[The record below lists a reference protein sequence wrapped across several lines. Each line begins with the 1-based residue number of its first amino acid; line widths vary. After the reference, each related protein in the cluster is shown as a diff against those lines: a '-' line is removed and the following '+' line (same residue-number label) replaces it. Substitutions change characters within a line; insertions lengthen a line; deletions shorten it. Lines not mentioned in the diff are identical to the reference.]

1 MAARCTAEVV
11 QEQVRQALDQRRPL
25 RLFAGRSKDRLGCR
39 AGAPLPLDLSGLDQ
53 LVSYEPRELI
63 LVVQPGMKLRAV
75 EELLAGE
82 NQHLPFEPPHWGEAA
97 TIGGAMACNL
107 AGPRR
112 FKAGGL
118 RDFVLGLEMID
129 GCGQRIRGGGRVVK
143 NVTGYDLPRTLCGS
157 FGTLGPLTELCFKV
171 WPRPAAEQTLVV
183 HGLSLATAVERMTHL
198 AGRPW
203 ELTGLAYTAARLLL
217 RVEGPAPAV
226 AAQVQLLG
234 NLVGGEQTLMEDTA
248 SRTCWRELRE
258 LEALQP
264 GTGEVLWRFSQPP
277 AEAARLHQA
286 LEPQGLARYAIDW
299 GGGLLWAVLPA
310 ATPAS
315 ALHQQALAH
324 QGLAWRFATGPD
336 DTNEAAFTPLAPGLA
351 RVNQQLKS
359 AFDPQ
364 GLFNPGRMGAV

>member
-1 MAARCTAEVV
+1 MAALSSPEAVHER
-11 QEQVRQALDQRRPL
+11 VRQALEQHKPL
-25 RLFAGRSKDRLGCR
+25 QLFAGCTKDRLGR
-39 AGAPLPLDLSGLDQ
+39 QVRDLQALDLSGLDQ

-97 TIGGAMACNL
+97 TIGGAVACNL
-107 AGPRR
+107 SGPRR

-118 RDFVLGLEMID
+118 RDFILGIEMID
-129 GCGQRIRGGGRVVK
+129 GCGQRIRGGGKVVK

-171 WPRPAAEQTLVV
+171 WPRPATQQTLTL
-183 HGLSLATAVERMTHL
+183 HGLSPATAVAQMTSL

-203 ELTGLAYTAARLLL
+203 ELTGLAYADTCLLV
-217 RVEGPAPAV
+217 RVEGPESAV
-226 AAQVQLLG
+226 AAQVQLLRE
-234 NLVGGEQTLMEDTA
+234 LLGGEQALLEDPS
-248 SRTCWRELRE
+248 SRACWQDLRE
-258 LEALQP
+258 LISLQP
-264 GTGEVLWRFSQPP
+264 GPGEVLWRFSQPP
-277 AEAARLHQA
+277 AEAARLYQA
-286 LEPQGLARYAIDW
+286 LESHGLTRYAIDW

-310 ATPAS
+310 S
-315 ALHQQALAH
+315 ALDTSLHQRALQH
-324 QGLAWRFATGPD
+324 QGQAWRFATGPED
-336 DTNEAAFTPLAPGLA
+336 PNEAAFTPLAPGLA

-364 GLFNPGRMGAV
+364 GIFNPGRLRA

>member
-1 MAARCTAEVV
+1 MAARCTAEAV
-11 QEQVRQALDQRRPL
+11 QEQVRQALDQHTPL

-39 AGAPLPLDLSGLDQ
+39 AGTPLPLDLSGLDQ

-63 LVVQPGMKLRAV
+63 LVVQPGMKLQAV

-82 NQHLPFEPPHWGEAA
+82 NQHLPFEPPHWGKAA
-97 TIGGAMACNL
+97 TLGGAVSCNL
-107 AGPRR
+107 SGPRR
-112 FKAGGL
+112 FKAGSL

-171 WPRPAAEQTLVV
+171 WPRPAAQQTLVV
-183 HGLSLATAVERMTHL
+183 HGLSVATAVERMTHL

-203 ELTGLAYTAARLLL
+203 ELTGLAYAGSRLLI

-226 AAQVQLLG
+226 AAQVQLLR
-234 NLVGGEQTLMEDTA
+234 NLLGGEQTLMEDAA

-258 LEALQP
+258 LETLQP
-264 GTGEVLWRFSQPP
+264 GPSEVLWRFSQPP
-277 AEAARLHQA
+277 AEAARLQEA
-286 LEPQGLARYAIDW
+286 LEPQGLARCAIDW

-310 ATPAS
+310 ATPAAS
-315 ALHQQALAH
+315 LHQQALAH
-324 QGLAWRFATGPD
+324 QGQAWRFATGPND
-336 DTNEAAFTPLAPGLA
+336 ANEAAFTPLAPGLA

-364 GLFNPGRMGAV
+364 GIFNPGRMGSV

>member
-1 MAARCTAEVV
+1 MAALCTAGAV
-11 QEQVRQALDQRRPL
+11 QEQVQQALDQRRPL
-25 RLFAGRSKDRLGCR
+25 RLFAGRSKDRLGCGGGS
-39 AGAPLPLDLSGLDQ
+39 ATPLDLSGLDQ

-63 LVVQPGMKLRAV
+63 LVVQPGMKLQAV
-75 EELLAGE
+75 EALLAGE
-82 NQHLPFEPPHWGEAA
+82 NQHLPFEPPHWGEGA
-97 TIGGAMACNL
+97 TIGGALACNL
-107 AGPRR
+107 SGPRR

-129 GCGQRIRGGGRVVK
+129 GGGRRIRGGGKVVK

-157 FGTLGPLTELCFKV
+157 FGTLGVLTELCFKV

-183 HGLSLATAVERMTHL
+183 EGLSVAAAVERMTHL

-203 ELTGLAYTAARLLL
+203 EITGLAYADARLLV

-226 AAQVQLLG
+226 AAQVQVLG
-234 NLVGGEQTLMEDTA
+234 HLVGGEQTLMEDAA
-248 SRTCWRELRE
+248 SRLCWRELRE

-264 GTGEVLWRFSQPP
+264 GPGQVRWRFSQPP
-277 AEAARLHQA
+277 AEAARLQQA
-286 LEPQGLARYAIDW
+286 LEPLGLSRYHLDW
-299 GGGLLWAVLPA
+299 GGGLLWALLPA
-310 ATPAS
+310 ATPAT
-315 ALHQQALAH
+315 ALHQLALAH
-324 QGLAWRFATGPD
+324 QGLAWRFATGPE

-364 GLFNPGRMGAV
+364 GLFNPGRMGSV